1 VFLGARHMALSV
13 LSKTKFRSLI
23 ALLCLILSR
32 AQASFSSET
41 QGPPATRQ
49 EASPTGQLHVTVMDP
64 NGQAL
69 PAVFVLVEKGAEIIS
84 QVRTTPSGIALLS
97 HLAPGTY
104 KVVLQAE
111 GFYQA
116 SVERVVIAAGE
127 TAPMEVRLQPVREYH
142 TEIEVTAQP
151 SPIDPEQTTSSES
164 ITANEIATIPYPTT
178 RDYRNVLPYIPGVIA
193 DATGQIHI
201 AGSSTQEIQDYVD
214 GFVIS
219 QPAGG
224 ALTMRVN
231 PDSLRKIDVV
241 NSRYSAMFGQGSG
254 GFTDFAIQDGDNR
267 FRFNATDFIPTVQNV
282 KGIQFN
288 NWTPRAYI
296 SGPIIRD
303 KVWFNVS
310 HEGEIDNNVVKQL
323 PSNADTNQV
332 WRSSDLVRLR
342 MNLTEGNV
350 LTASAL
356 WNPLDSDNT
365 GITALD
371 PVSVSTNVQSN
382 LYLVTLK
389 DQITLAQS
397 NLLEFGAAFHQTN
410 TTSVPQGLSPYV
422 LTLNGRTGNFFETTA
437 SVSERTQGFSN
448 LYLKPW
454 KRFGSHQVTIGGRV
468 DRVFFHDLASRVPI
482 QFTGAGNVLLRQI
495 NFQNVPAFDLSTL
508 ESSAYAQDRWS
519 ALERLVIEAGARWDR
534 DSFLGQNMFSPR
546 LAGSFMVHR
555 PTETKLSAGIGVY
568 YDRTNLALVSQAN
581 QGSLTDV
588 FFAPVST
595 TVHTSFIV
603 NPSLLTMPRYV
614 NWSAGIERRL
624 PGKVYIQVQ
633 FLSRE
638 GAHGW
643 AYVSQPNGDFLLKS
657 TRQDQYH
664 GFQITA
670 RKELKRGYPFLISY
684 TRSSARSN
692 ETVDFTLDNF
702 IIGNQQPGPLP
713 WDSPNQLQSWGS
725 LPLFGKLRKFDI
737 AYSTIW
743 RSGFPFFTVN
753 QFGELVS
760 IPGQFR
766 FPDFFTLNI
775 AVERKFNF
783 KGYRWAARIG
793 VENVTNSSNPS
804 TVDNNVDSPSFLTF
818 FGQGHRTL
826 NGRIRFLG
834 KATK

>member
-1 VFLGARHMALSV
+1 MSV
-13 LSKTKFRSLI
+13 
-23 ALLCLILSR
+23 LLCLVLSQ
-32 AQASFSSET
+32 AQAGFSGGT
-41 QGPPATRQ
+41 QGSPATGQ
-49 EASPTGQLHVTVMDP
+49 QASSTGQLHVTVMDP

-69 PAVFVLVEKGAEIIS
+69 PAVFVLVEKDGKIIS
-84 QVRTTPSGIALLS
+84 QVRTTPSGIALLG
-97 HLAPGTY
+97 HLTPGTY

-116 SVERVVIAAGE
+116 SVEEVVIVAGE

-151 SPIDPEQTTSSES
+151 SPIDPEQTASSQS
-164 ITANEIATIPYPTT
+164 VTANEIATIPYPST
-178 RDYRNVLPYIPGVIA
+178 RDYRHVLPYIPGVIA

-241 NSRYSAMFGQGSG
+241 SSRYSAMFGQGSG

-296 SGPIIRD
+296 SGPVVRD

-310 HEGEIDNNVVKQL
+310 HEGEIDNNIVKQL
-323 PSNADTNQV
+323 PSGADTNQV

-356 WNPLDSDNT
+356 WNPLDSDDT

-389 DQITLAQS
+389 DQITIARS
-397 NLLEFGAAFHQTN
+397 NLLEFGAAFHKTN

-437 SVSERTQGFSN
+437 ANSERTQGFSN

-468 DRVFFHDLASRVPI
+468 DRVFFHDLVSRVPI

-495 NFQNVPAFDLSTL
+495 NFQNVPAVDLSTL
-508 ESSAYAQDRWS
+508 ESSAYVQDRWS
-519 ALERLVIEAGARWDR
+519 AWERLVIEAGARWDR

-546 LAGSFMVHR
+546 LAGSFLVHR

-568 YDRTNLALVSQAN
+568 FDRTNLALVSQAD

-588 FFAPVST
+588 FFAPVPMTIHS
-595 TVHTSFIV
+595 SFVV

-624 PGKVYIQVQ
+624 PGKVYVQVQ
-633 FLSRE
+633 YLSRQ
-638 GAHGW
+638 GQHGW
-643 AYVSQPNGDFLLKS
+643 AYVSQPNGNFLLES
-657 TRQDQYH
+657 TRQDRYH
-664 GFQITA
+664 AVQVTA

-702 IIGNQQPGPLP
+702 IVGNQQPGPLP

-725 LPLFGKLRKFDI
+725 LPLFGKLKKFDI

-753 QFGELVS
+753 QFGELAS
-760 IPGQFR
+760 APGQFR
-766 FPDFFTLNI
+766 FPDFVTLNI

-783 KGYRWAARIG
+783 KSYRWAARIG
-793 VENVTNSSNPS
+793 VENVTNSSNPT
-804 TVDNNVDSPSFLTF
+804 TVDNNVDSPGFLTF

-834 KATK
+834 RATK